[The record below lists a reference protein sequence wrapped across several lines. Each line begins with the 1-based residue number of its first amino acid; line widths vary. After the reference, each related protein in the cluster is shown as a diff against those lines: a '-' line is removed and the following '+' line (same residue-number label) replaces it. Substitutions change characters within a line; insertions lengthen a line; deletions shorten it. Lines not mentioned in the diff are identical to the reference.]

1 MDMILNKLQ
10 ELVMDRDT
18 SYAEVHGVNK
28 ELDMTEQLNW
38 TELNPM
44 H

>member
-18 SYAEVHGVNK
+18 CYAEVYGVNK
-28 ELDMTEQLNW
+28 ELDMTEWLNW
-38 TELNPM
+38 TELLIC
-44 H
+44 